1 MRVAYVS
8 YADYGGPLV
17 HTREFVRAF
26 ATIVPELVVCCP
38 HIDREGIYARA
49 SSETPMNRLF
59 AHFPHWARQLKL
71 ELYQFRKLLNEYG
84 KRHEYGALFQKSRLD
99 IVIIRY
105 DAFVFGPVWAAV
117 QNNLPYLL
125 EVNGM
130 LTKHSPDRI
139 TRWFEKYV
147 LTHASGIF
155 TVTDSLARLL
165 VDAGASPDK
174 VRIITNGVSIE
185 RFAESDGDGAAESVK
200 NKLAGA
206 IVIGYVGT
214 FADYHDTKL
223 LMDSFAIARKKVDNL
238 RMVLVGEGRND
249 QLMKD
254 YAAQRNLQGHVFFT
268 GKVSHD
274 SVPDY
279 LKIFDIA
286 VNPVRKIYE
295 EDFHVAPIKIFEY
308 MAAALPIVSTD
319 MPNLKRLLGDSLV
332 FVPDDRPD
340 SWAEVFVSLAKSE
353 AMRRQMGDAAYRC
366 LIEKEF
372 TWHGNA
378 RRIYRFCKDI
388 LQRSVNRGNGN

>member
-1 MRVAYVS
+1 MRIAYVS

-17 HTREFVRAF
+17 HTREFVQAF
-26 ATIVPELVVCCP
+26 AKIVPELVLCCP
-38 HIDREGIYARA
+38 HIDKEVLYTRPAP
-49 SSETPMNRLF
+49 ETRLNRLF

-71 ELYQFRKLLNEYG
+71 EFYQFRKLLSEYK
-84 KRHEYGALFQKSRLD
+84 KRHEYGKLFQKSRLD

-105 DAFVFGPVWAAV
+105 DAYVFGPIWAAV
-117 QNNLPYLL
+117 QTNLPYLL
-125 EVNGM
+125 EVNGL

-139 TRWFEKYV
+139 TRWFENYV
-147 LTHASGIF
+147 LSHASGIF

-165 VDAGASPDK
+165 VDAGAPQDK
-174 VRIITNGVSIE
+174 IRVITNGVSID
-185 RFAESDGDGAAESVK
+185 RFKKSNGTGVAESLKA
-200 NKLAGA
+200 KLAGA

-223 LMDSFAIARKKVDNL
+223 LLDSFAIARNKVENL

-254 YAAQRNLQGHVFFT
+254 YTVQCNLQAHVFFT

-274 SVPDY
+274 VVPEY
-279 LKIFDIA
+279 LQIFDIA
-286 VNPVRKIYE
+286 ANPVRKIYE

-353 AMRRQMGDAAYRC
+353 AMRRQMGEVAFQC
-366 LIEKEF
+366 LIEKNF

-378 RRIYRFCKDI
+378 QRIYRFCRDI
-388 LQRSVNRGNGN
+388 LSQSVNRGSGN